1 MDAALD
7 DDLGAGLA
15 LGLEEDGVHVD
26 GRGDAGGAGLEG
38 LGAADLAAVGG
49 DGGVVGHVLRLEG
62 ADAQA
67 AVGEGAG
74 EAGDDEGLADVGA
87 GALEHQAE
95 GGHGFGW
102 DVKG

>member
-7 DDLGAGLA
+7 DDLGAGVA
-15 LGLEEDGVHVD
+15 LGLEEHRVHVD
-26 GRGDAGGAGLEG
+26 GRGDAGGAGLQR

-62 ADAQA
+62 ADAEA

-102 DVKG
+102 EVKG